1 MARVAKTTDFE
12 LDLGRYEL
20 RRHGRRIK
28 LERKP
33 MELLIF
39 LVERREQ
46 LVSRAQIVGKLW
58 GSGLLIDVEPSIN
71 NIVRKLR
78 AALGDDPARPRFVET
93 VVGKGYRFIGPV
105 RLIPDA
111 HSTAQTLSTFA
122 RQEAT
127 MERASLAVLPLQP
140 VGGALDDRGISL
152 GLADALVSRLGNLE
166 DVDVLP
172 TSAVVSASLGAS
184 PEEISSRFSVRF
196 VVRGAIQ
203 LSKGLWRLS
212 LELLDARLGKVLF
225 VRKCNIDLN
234 RLPELEDEIA
244 KQIAAALHRPLKPA
258 TAEARPRF
266 SKDPLAYEEFIRGYR
281 LSSAGD
287 SAQLERAAHHL
298 ANAIVRDPDFSLAH
312 AVLSFV
318 SATRH
323 FEFDP
328 TNTWLE
334 KAEFHCYRAL
344 ELDADLPEA
353 HVAKA
358 FLLWGPSKNFQHV
371 EAIAEL
377 KHALALRNNLPHA
390 YNRLGTIL
398 AHIGL
403 LDSARA
409 MYEKGSAFHAKKA
422 VSHSIVQVY
431 IWSGDHER
439 ARNEVEA
446 WRSDSPGN
454 KYPLYFAP
462 QAPMMTGDWEQ
473 ADRLL
478 DEALRKLPEE
488 PLIIS
493 LQGVF
498 FALKGDQTAACD
510 SMNRAC
516 AIPRSF
522 GHAHHTYYQIACILS
537 LLGRQETAFAWLERS
552 VASGFACWP
561 FFLQDPCLQ
570 NIRSTAEFEPLI
582 SALQA
587 RYPQYLGFL

>member
-1 MARVAKTTDFE
+1 MARVAKTTDLE

-20 RRHGRRIK
+20 RRYGRRIK

-58 GSGLLIDVEPSIN
+58 GSGLLIDVEPNIN
-71 NIVRKLR
+71 NIVRKVR
-78 AALGDDPARPRFVET
+78 TALGDNPARPRFVET
-93 VVGKGYRFIGPV
+93 VVGKGYRFVGPIRV
-105 RLIPDA
+105 IPDTVPTP
-111 HSTAQTLSTFA
+111 HTSSSFGP
-122 RQEAT
+122 QEGAT
-127 MERASLAVLPLQP
+127 QFERASLAVLPLQP
-140 VGGALDDRGISL
+140 VGDALDDRGISL
-152 GLADALVSRLGNLE
+152 GLADALVTRLGNLE

-172 TSAVVSASLGAS
+172 TSAVVIASIGAS

-212 LELLDARLGKVLF
+212 LELFDGRFGKVLL
-225 VRKCNIDLN
+225 VRKCDIDLN

-244 KQIAAALHRPLKPA
+244 KQIAAALRRPLKPA
-258 TAEARPRF
+258 AVQGRPRF
-266 SKDPLAYEEFIRGYR
+266 SQDPLAYEEFIRGYR

-287 SAQLERAAHHL
+287 SAQLEKAAHHL

-403 LDSARA
+403 LDSAGA
-409 MYEKGSAFHAKKA
+409 MYEKGSAFHPKKA

-431 IWSGDHER
+431 IWSGDYER

-446 WRSDSPGN
+446 WRADSPGN

-473 ADRLL
+473 A
-478 DEALRKLPEE
+478 
-488 PLIIS
+488 
-493 LQGVF
+493 
-498 FALKGDQTAACD
+498 
-510 SMNRAC
+510 
-516 AIPRSF
+516 
-522 GHAHHTYYQIACILS
+522 
-537 LLGRQETAFAWLERS
+537 
-552 VASGFACWP
+552 
-561 FFLQDPCLQ
+561 
-570 NIRSTAEFEPLI
+570 
-582 SALQA
+582 
-587 RYPQYLGFL
+587 